1 MVQKWM
7 KCATTVH
14 ANKNYERMSR
24 HDDDPRIVLLKEL
37 ADPLRL
43 RVIDRLGHAGPA
55 TVTRLASELGVPLPQ
70 LSNHLRRLRE
80 AGMVTAQRSGRQVT
94 YELADP
100 GLELLTPLL
109 DSITGR
115 VHSRT
120 LRAAGEHVPSRT
132 CYGHLAGEI
141 GVGIYRALCEHDA
154 LRPRPDG
161 MVELGPDATPVLDRL
176 GVDAGL
182 APAGRQRLA
191 FECLDATERVPHLAG
206 ALGDAIAQSL
216 ADRRWITHAPD
227 SRVYSVTPAGRRG
240 LDAALA
246 LSDLP

>member
-1 MVQKWM
+1 
-7 KCATTVH
+7 
-14 ANKNYERMSR
+14 MSR
-24 HDDDPRIVLLKEL
+24 HDEDPRIALLKEL

-43 RVIDRLGHAGPA
+43 RVIDRLGHGGPA
-55 TVTRLASELGVPLPQ
+55 TVTRMATEFGVPLPQ
-70 LSNHLRRLRE
+70 LSNHLRRLRR
-80 AGMVTAQRSGRQVT
+80 AGMVSAQRSGRQIT

-115 VHSRT
+115 VHSPAP
-120 LRAAGEHVPSRT
+120 RAPGDHVPSRT

-141 GVGIYRALCEHDA
+141 GVGIYRALCDHDA
-154 LRPRPDG
+154 VRSRPDG
-161 MVELGPDATPVLDRL
+161 MVELGPEATPVLDRL

-182 APAGRQRLA
+182 TPAGRQRFA

-216 ADRRWITHAPD
+216 ADRHWITHVPE
-227 SRVYSVTPAGRRG
+227 SRVYALTAAGRRG
-240 LDAALA
+240 FRTTLDL
-246 LSDLP
+246 DLR